1 MNSCPSSETKPQ
13 RRVAPCRFCQLGKWR
28 RLNWTDVPPLQFPSR
43 KKRMQ
48 ITALALLMLTSLHY
62 GKTYMAMQMC
72 LIGWM
77 NLRKVHPWTEIIL
90 VASCVRQLTT
100 KVHIIS
106 KNQLFQFSLSMWEL
120 GLSKKSVQVIVNS
133 QSCMSYLL
141 EIMNPLYGEHWS
153 LWVFE
158 TQKECEPWR
167 EFSQPERPSMC
178 KKESE
183 RYENCLFERH
193 PRSQDTWYNWGALI
207 QWHAALLLERYENC
221 LFERHQDLKI
231 HDITRELSFNGML
244 HCYHPM
250 ECCPISKTLS
260 VQSVSPV
267 EFKPMS
273 HSQKVVFLKN

>member
-28 RLNWTDVPPLQFPSR
+28 RLNWTDVPPYSFRHGKNACRLR
-43 KKRMQ
+43 HWH
-48 ITALALLMLTSLHY
+48 LLMLTSLHY
-62 GKTYMAMQMC
+62 GNLYGDAKMC

-141 EIMNPLYGEHWS
+141 EINQS
-153 LWVFE
+153 IV
-158 TQKECEPWR
+158 
-167 EFSQPERPSMC
+167 
-178 KKESE
+178 
-183 RYENCLFERH
+183 
-193 PRSQDTWYNWGALI
+193 WGALEFMGF
-207 QWHAALLLERYENC
+207 WDTTKRVWAMERV
-221 LFERHQDLKI
+221 LRS
-231 HDITRELSFNGML
+231 TRETKHVQEGIREVWKLFVWKA
-244 HCYHPM
+244 PK
-250 ECCPISKTLS
+250 ISRY
-260 VQSVSPV
+260 
-267 EFKPMS
+267 MI
-273 HSQKVVFLKN
+273 